1 MKGAVSTTT
10 RRGNGALGTISAHH
24 DMGALL
30 TREYQTI
37 FKNNGKPMVIVEA
50 DATISL
56 ANAEFERLSGYT
68 KKEIERKKSWTEFV
82 VREDRR
88 RVKEYHRLRASD
100 PMLAPRCFEFRF
112 LDRRGQVRNIVLT
125 IGEIPGTHKSMASLQ
140 DITERRRAEREQRAS
155 EERYKTLFETPG
167 MPSILLPPMAPM
179 LMLITLPW
187 RCSAIR
193 EKRWGG

>member
-1 MKGAVSTTT
+1 MKGAATTT
-10 RRGNGALGTISAHH
+10 TATRRRNGALGTISAYH

-37 FKNNGKPMVIVEA
+37 FKNNGKPMVIIEA

-68 KKEIERKKSWTEFV
+68 KKEIEGKKNWTEFV

-100 PMLAPRCFEFRF
+100 PML
-112 LDRRGQVRNIVLT
+112 T
-125 IGEIPGTHKSMASLQ
+125 
-140 DITERRRAEREQRAS
+140 
-155 EERYKTLFETPG
+155 
-167 MPSILLPPMAPM
+167 
-179 LMLITLPW
+179 
-187 RCSAIR
+187 
-193 EKRWGG
+193 